1 MSKDFFL
8 EIGCEE
14 IPSRF
19 LKETA
24 EAIATNLKNFFK
36 EEEIE
41 HDEVEVY
48 FTPRRLI
55 FCVKD
60 VSEEQKEKVI
70 KIKGPSKKISFTQNG
85 EPSPA
90 LKGFLSKH
98 NATIEDISIEKTT
111 QGEYVFLNK
120 KLEKKETKYLLEEN
134 LPKII
139 LSIPMKKSMRWDGVT
154 FVRPIRWIVSIFGD
168 TVVNFKIGTVKS
180 SNRTKPFLKAEK
192 RDIVVKNFNDY
203 KDAMKKEA
211 IVISSDERIEII
223 NSSLLEM
230 EKEFLVEIDKDKN
243 LIYELANL
251 TESPKVFHL
260 VLSKEAKKIPQ
271 SIVSGI
277 IKMGARMF
285 PGFRDGEI
293 LYVFGVQNGIN
304 RDTEVIKNGFNRVV
318 SAKINDAVFFY
329 NKDREI
335 PLKDR
340 IDFLKSITFET
351 HLGSYYDKT
360 MRILKLTSFI
370 GEMFNLT
377 EKERLVLDRA
387 ALLSKADLGT
397 LTVAEYPE
405 LHGFVGKELALESGE
420 KEDVAQTILDHI
432 FPRFKGDRLP
442 HTNTGKVLGIID
454 RVDTLVGSF
463 AVGLEPTGSEDPYGL
478 RRVAIGLLSI
488 LISFKN
494 TVNIGELIDV
504 ALRNFDKDLV
514 KDFKKENLIK
524 FLKQRFKI
532 ILEELNVR
540 YDVINAVLKR
550 DDFSPYLSFKK
561 ARFIEENYNS
571 KEFNNFVL
579 AYKRIYN
586 IVRDFKPN
594 KELKE
599 EIFLTEYEKKLFSKC
614 CELERKI
621 QKLDLMDF
629 EKVMNEFYSI
639 VPEIN
644 EFFDNVL
651 VMDKNENIRENRL
664 SLLSNLL
671 NIFKEFASFEE
682 IVKKT
687 IIEGEVKNGEK
698 NL

>member
-1 MSKDFFL
+1 MNKDFFL

-24 EAIATNLKNFFK
+24 KAIATNLKNFFN

-41 HDEVEVY
+41 YGEIKIY

-55 FCVKD
+55 FYVDK
-60 VSEEQKEKVI
+60 VSDEQTEKTI
-70 KIKGPSKKISFTQNG
+70 KIKGPSKKIAFTQNG

-98 NATIEDISIEKTT
+98 GATIEDISIESTT

-120 KLEKKETKYLLEEN
+120 NLGKKETKYLLEEK
-134 LPKII
+134 LPEII
-139 LSIPMKKSMRWDGVT
+139 LSIPLKKSMRWDGVT
-154 FVRPIRWIVSIFGD
+154 FIRPIRWIVSLFGD
-168 TVVNFKIGTVKS
+168 TVVNFKIGVVKS
-180 SNRTKPFLKAEK
+180 SNRTKPFLKTEK
-192 RDIVVKNFNDY
+192 KDIVVKSFNDY
-203 KDAMKKEA
+203 KDAMKKEG

-223 NSSLLEM
+223 DTSLSEM

-243 LIYELANL
+243 LLYELANL

-260 VLSKEAKKIPQ
+260 TLSKEAKKIPQ

-277 IKMGARMF
+277 VKMGARMF
-285 PGFRDGEI
+285 PGFKNGEI

-304 RDTEVIKNGFNRVV
+304 RSTEVIKNGFNRIV
-318 SAKINDAVFFY
+318 SAKIDDAVFFY
-329 NKDREI
+329 NKDREVQ
-335 PLKDR
+335 LKER

-360 MRILKLTSFI
+360 MRLLKLTSFM

-377 EKERLVLDRA
+377 NEERLILDRA
-387 ALLSKADLGT
+387 TLLSKADLGT

-420 KEDVAQTILDHI
+420 KEEVAQTILDHI
-432 FPRFKGDRLP
+432 FPRFKGDKLP
-442 HTNTGKVLGIID
+442 YTNTGKILGIID
-454 RVDTLVGSF
+454 RIDTLVGSF
-463 AVGLEPTGSEDPYGL
+463 AAGLEPTGSEDPYGL
-478 RRVAIGLLSI
+478 RRVSIGLLSI

-504 ALRNFDKDLV
+504 ALRNFDKSLV
-514 KDFKKENLIK
+514 KDFKRGSLMK
-524 FLKQRFKI
+524 FLKQRFKT
-532 ILEELNVR
+532 ILEELNVK

-550 DDFSPYLSFKK
+550 EDFSPYLSYKR
-561 ARFIEENYNS
+561 AEFIEKIYDS
-571 KEFNNFVL
+571 KTFNDFVL

-586 IVRDFKPN
+586 IVRDFKPS

-599 EIFLTEYEKKLFSKC
+599 EIFSTDYEKKLFVQC
-614 CELERKI
+614 CELKRKV
-621 QKLDLMDF
+621 QELNLMDF
-629 EKVMNEFYSI
+629 EKIMNEFYSVI
-639 VPEIN
+639 PNIN
-644 EFFDNVL
+644 DFFDNVL
-651 VMDKNENIRENRL
+651 VMDKNENVRENRL

-671 NIFKEFASFEE
+671 KIFKEFASFEE
-682 IVKKT
+682 IIKKQT
-687 IIEGEVKNGEK
+687 
-698 NL
+698 

>member
-19 LKETA
+19 LKETT

-120 KLEKKETKYLLEEN
+120 NLEKKETKYLLKEN

-154 FVRPIRWIVSIFGD
+154 FIRPIRWMVSILGD
-168 TVVNFKIGTVKS
+168 TVVDFKIGTVKS
-180 SNRTKPFLKAEK
+180 SNKTKPFLKTEK
-192 RDIVVKNFNDY
+192 KDIVVKNFNDY

-243 LIYELANL
+243 LMYELANL

-260 VLSKEAKKIPQ
+260 TLSKEAKKIPQ

-277 IKMGARMF
+277 VKMGARMF
-285 PGFRDGEI
+285 PGFKNGEI

-304 RDTEVIKNGFNRVV
+304 RSTEVIKNGFNRIV
-318 SAKINDAVFFY
+318 SAKIDDAVFFY
-329 NKDREI
+329 NKDREVQ
-335 PLKDR
+335 LKER

-351 HLGSYYDKT
+351 QLGSYYDKT
-360 MRILKLTSFI
+360 MRLLKLTSFM

-377 EKERLVLDRA
+377 NEERLILDRA
-387 ALLSKADLGT
+387 TLLSKADLGT

-420 KEDVAQTILDHI
+420 KEEVAQTILDHI
-432 FPRFKGDRLP
+432 FPRFKGDKLP
-442 HTNTGKVLGIID
+442 YTNTGKVLGIID
-454 RVDTLVGSF
+454 RIDTLVGSF

-478 RRVAIGLLSI
+478 RRVSIGLLSI
-488 LISFKN
+488 LVSFNN
-494 TVNIGELIDV
+494 TASLGELIDI

-514 KDFKKENLIK
+514 KDFKRDNLLK
-524 FLKQRFKI
+524 FIKQRFKT
-532 ILEELNVR
+532 ILEELNIR
-540 YDVINAVLKR
+540 YDIINAVLKK
-550 DDFSPYLSFKK
+550 DDFSPYLSCKK
-561 ARFIEENYNS
+561 AKFIEKNYNS
-571 KEFNNFVL
+571 EEFNDFVL

-586 IVRDFKPN
+586 IVRDFEVQK
-594 KELKE
+594 KLEEEL
-599 EIFLTEYEKKLFSKC
+599 FSTDYEKKLFSKC
-614 CELERKI
+614 CELKRKV
-621 QKLDLMDF
+621 QELDLMDF
-629 EKVMNEFYSI
+629 EKIMNEFYSI
-639 VPEIN
+639 IPNIN
-644 EFFDNVL
+644 DFFDNVL
-651 VMDKNENIRENRL
+651 VMDKNENVRENRL
-664 SLLSNLL
+664 SLLSELL
-671 NIFKEFASFEE
+671 SIFKEFASFEE
-682 IVKKT
+682 IIKKQS
-687 IIEGEVKNGEK
+687 
-698 NL
+698 